1 MRKYKQ
7 VKRKEVIFS
16 MDEWKAVESRAAS
29 TAKVLRIIFLRL
41 FLSNGFCTCKL
52 PRS

>member
-16 MDEWKAVESRAAS
+16 LEKWKQIEKKSGF
-29 TAKVLRIIFLRL
+29 IILENR
-41 FLSNGFCTCKL
+41 NFCEAYG
-52 PRS
+52 S